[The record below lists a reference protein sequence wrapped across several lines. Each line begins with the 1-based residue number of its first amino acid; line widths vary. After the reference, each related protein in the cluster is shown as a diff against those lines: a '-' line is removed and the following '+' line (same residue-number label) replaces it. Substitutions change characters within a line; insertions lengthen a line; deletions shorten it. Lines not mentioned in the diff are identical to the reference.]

1 MLRLLLVEDHFLFRD
16 ALALVLNRQPDLEV
30 AGQCGSLAECRSLED
45 DFADIDM
52 ALLDVRLPDGA
63 GTQLIEDLRRANP
76 RVKVLILTASF
87 EPGHLERMAEV
98 GADGVLDK
106 TSDLK
111 EIAAEVRRLTSAGD
125 DNES

>member
-1 MLRLLLVEDHFLFRD
+1 MLRLLLVEDHILFRD
-16 ALALVLNRQPDLEV
+16 ALALMLNRQPNLEV
-30 AGQCGSLAECRSLED
+30 AGQCGSLAECRSLRD

-52 ALLDVRLPDGA
+52 ALLDVRLPDGD
-63 GTQLIEDLRRANP
+63 GTQLIEVLRRANP

-87 EPGHLERMAEV
+87 EPGHLEKMAEV

-111 EIAAEVRRLTSAGD
+111 EMVAELRRLVSAGGD
-125 DNES
+125 KES